1 MMATIRVVPRAATGV
16 VSHSPGPTR
25 KGDCA
30 AYGEERPV
38 DQQYYRSSL
47 SPGASLPLTPL
58 IDVVF
63 LIVVFF
69 MVNATFAVHSAIPV
83 QLPHADGDDA
93 SGSRALTI
101 TVDASGRIFIPDGGE
116 AGAVTLDRLPS
127 VLAALQPEG
136 SISRVVLYGDA
147 GARYGRLVAVMD
159 VLRSAGVTDLNLVT
173 APTPAA
179 P

>member
-1 MMATIRVVPRAATGV
+1 MGGAGSRVAFAGTNLEC
-16 VSHSPGPTR
+16 
-25 KGDCA
+25 DCA

-47 SPGASLPLTPL
+47 STGAPLPLTPL
-58 IDVVF
+58 IDMVF

-83 QLPHADGDDA
+83 QLPHADGDEA
-93 SGSRALTI
+93 AGSVALTVA
-101 TVDASGRIFIPDGGE
+101 VDAAGRIFIRSGGE
-116 AGAVTLDRLPS
+116 AVAVTLDRLPS
-127 VLAALQPEG
+127 VLAALQSEG
-136 SISRVVLYGDA
+136 SLSRAVLHGDA

-159 VLRSAGVTDLNLVT
+159 VLRGSGVTDLNLVT
-173 APTPAA
+173 ARPPAA